1 MSLKTALNAS
11 DFEAPALNEHKSEAS
26 QAPAQSQSGQAPN
39 QTPSQAQ
46 EPQKQNEPAIPYPR
60 FQEVT
65 HENQALR
72 AQVQEYQQRIA
83 QAQQQ
88 NQMTAPISGMQGNPN
103 LPKPNQ
109 QLNAQDQQHLSN
121 FREQLQDPN
130 KVKEWQSRIAKEG
143 PIALQEFVDQVVRDT
158 GSQLLGDYIQPLLQK
173 VALLE
178 GDYVSNSLNQYA
190 SNVTDPEFPAYR
202 HLFEQAIRQVAPHY
216 NIKDPQVL
224 DTVRNFAAAQYR
236 TQYGHA
242 PQVPQGQQVPQPN
255 TFQQPP
261 VSERPGNSFGFPAQ
275 GSTQNKYAAID
286 TQLAQRMG
294 LDPALIQAN
303 RARTVRGG

>member
-1 MSLKTALNAS
+1 MSLRTSLNAS
-11 DFEAPALNEHKSEAS
+11 DFDAPALTEPQPNAS
-26 QAPAQSQSGQAPN
+26 QAPAQNPSGQNPG
-39 QTPSQAQ
+39 QAQ
-46 EPQKQNEPAIPYPR
+46 PSTQNEAAIPYPR

-72 AQVQEYQQRIA
+72 ARIQEYEQRTS

-88 NQMTAPISGMQGNPN
+88 NQAVAPLSGMQGNPN
-103 LPKPNQ
+103 APVPQ
-109 QLNAQDQQHLSN
+109 QGLNPQEQQQLSN
-121 FREQLQDPN
+121 FRAQLQDPS
-130 KVKEWQSRIAKEG
+130 KVKDWQNRIAKEG
-143 PIALQEFVDQVVRDT
+143 PVALQEFVDQVVRDT

-190 SNVTDPEFPAYR
+190 TNVNDPEFPAYR

-216 NIKDPQVL
+216 NIRDPQVL

-236 TQYGHA
+236 TQYGQA
-242 PQVPQGQQVPQPN
+242 PQFPQGQQVPQQP
-255 TFQQPP
+255 TFPQPP
-261 VSERPGNSFGFPAQ
+261 VSERPGNAFGFSPQGPAQ
-275 GSTQNKYAAID
+275 NRYAAVD
-286 TQLAQRMG
+286 AQLAQRMN
-294 LDPALIQAN
+294 LDPALIQAS